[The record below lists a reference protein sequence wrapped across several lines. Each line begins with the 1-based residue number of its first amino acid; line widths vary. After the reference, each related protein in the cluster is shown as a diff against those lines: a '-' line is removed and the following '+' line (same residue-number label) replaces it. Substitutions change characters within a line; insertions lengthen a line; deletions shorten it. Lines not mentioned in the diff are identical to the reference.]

1 MVIQLICTPLILL
14 IKGAIALLPV
24 LTYIPENIIN
34 TIEMLKKAM
43 LFFPTDVWVIVIGN
57 IIFWVTL
64 HFVWGIIKFVLSL
77 IPFVNMG
84 G

>member
-1 MVIQLICTPLILL
+1 MVIQLICTPLILM

-43 LFFPTDVWVIVIGN
+43 LFFPADVWVIVIGN

>member
-1 MVIQLICTPLILL
+1 MIIELICTPLLL
-14 IKGAIALLPV
+14 LTKGIIAMFPTLDYLPESV
-24 LTYIPENIIN
+24 VN
-34 TIEMLKKAM
+34 TFEMLVKAM
-43 LFFPTDVWVIVIGN
+43 LFFPNDVWITVIGN

-64 HFVWGIIKFVLSL
+64 HLIWGIVKFVLGL